1 MPSPIDNTVQMLIII
16 ILVLAVVCAALLV
29 TVVVISILLVH
40 TFRKKL
46 KKSRITVDSGMYM
59 PDGIHPCIPTCT
71 LPSSEKLHAC
81 MHADM
86 VIK

>member
-1 MPSPIDNTVQMLIII
+1 MLIII